1 MVAAGAADFLD
12 GIELREGTTTVVW
25 HSVMWQYLGP
35 AEQARV
41 AARLDELGA
50 QASDRAGFAHLALE
64 PRRRSPGAA
73 HEFLVVLT
81 HLAGRRRAGAR
92 AARRRTASPPPGRYR
107 EGMSTHEQY
116 SDIPRGQV
124 VGTYD
129 TYVEAQRAVDFLSD
143 EQFPVQHVSIVGSDL
158 KMVENVLGR
167 LTRGRA
173 AMAGAASGAWF
184 GLFVGV
190 LLSLFAS
197 KNTNGFGLVIAALLY
212 GAVFG
217 AIFGFV
223 GHALSGGKRDFTSR
237 SKIVASSYDVHC
249 TWAEADKAREV
260 LARMSA
266 TS

>member
-1 MVAAGAADFLD
+1 
-12 GIELREGTTTVVW
+12 
-25 HSVMWQYLGP
+25 
-35 AEQARV
+35 
-41 AARLDELGA
+41 
-50 QASDRAGFAHLALE
+50 
-64 PRRRSPGAA
+64 
-73 HEFLVVLT
+73 
-81 HLAGRRRAGAR
+81 
-92 AARRRTASPPPGRYR
+92 
-107 EGMSTHEQY
+107 MSLHEQY

-143 EQFPVQHVSIVGSDL
+143 EQFPVPHVSIVGSDL

-249 TWAEADKAREV
+249 TWSEADKAREV
-260 LARMSA
+260 LARM
-266 TS
+266 TTTT

>member
-1 MVAAGAADFLD
+1 M
-12 GIELREGTTTVVW
+12 TC
-25 HSVMWQYLGP
+25 
-35 AEQARV
+35 
-41 AARLDELGA
+41 
-50 QASDRAGFAHLALE
+50 
-64 PRRRSPGAA
+64 
-73 HEFLVVLT
+73 
-81 HLAGRRRAGAR
+81 
-92 AARRRTASPPPGRYR
+92 
-107 EGMSTHEQY
+107 MSTHEQY

-190 LLSLFAS
+190 LLSLFA
-197 KNTNGFGLVIAALLY
+197 KKDTNGLGLVVVALLY
-212 GAVFG
+212 GSVFG

-260 LARMSA
+260 LARMNPA
-266 TS
+266 V

>member
-1 MVAAGAADFLD
+1 
-12 GIELREGTTTVVW
+12 
-25 HSVMWQYLGP
+25 
-35 AEQARV
+35 
-41 AARLDELGA
+41 
-50 QASDRAGFAHLALE
+50 
-64 PRRRSPGAA
+64 
-73 HEFLVVLT
+73 
-81 HLAGRRRAGAR
+81 
-92 AARRRTASPPPGRYR
+92 
-107 EGMSTHEQY
+107 MSTHEQY

-260 LARMSA
+260 LARM
-266 TS
+266 TSTT

>member
-1 MVAAGAADFLD
+1 MA
-12 GIELREGTTTVVW
+12 I
-25 HSVMWQYLGP
+25 
-35 AEQARV
+35 
-41 AARLDELGA
+41 
-50 QASDRAGFAHLALE
+50 
-64 PRRRSPGAA
+64 
-73 HEFLVVLT
+73 
-81 HLAGRRRAGAR
+81 
-92 AARRRTASPPPGRYR
+92 
-107 EGMSTHEQY
+107 MSLHEQY

-129 TYVEAQRAVDFLSD
+129 TYIEAQRAVDFLSD

-158 KMVENVLGR
+158 KMVENGLGR

-190 LLSLFAS
+190 LLAA
-197 KNTNGFGLVIAALLY
+197 FGGSGSSGVGVIVAALIY

-223 GHALSGGKRDFTSR
+223 SHAMSRGRRDFTSR
-237 SKIVASSYDVHC
+237 SKISASSYEIRC

-260 LARMSA
+260 LARLV

>member
-1 MVAAGAADFLD
+1 
-12 GIELREGTTTVVW
+12 
-25 HSVMWQYLGP
+25 
-35 AEQARV
+35 
-41 AARLDELGA
+41 
-50 QASDRAGFAHLALE
+50 
-64 PRRRSPGAA
+64 
-73 HEFLVVLT
+73 
-81 HLAGRRRAGAR
+81 
-92 AARRRTASPPPGRYR
+92 
-107 EGMSTHEQY
+107 MSLHEQY

-158 KMVENVLGR
+158 RMVENVLGR

-237 SKIVASSYDVHC
+237 SKIVASSYDIHC

-260 LARMSA
+260 LARMSPA
-266 TS
+266 S

>member
-1 MVAAGAADFLD
+1 
-12 GIELREGTTTVVW
+12 
-25 HSVMWQYLGP
+25 
-35 AEQARV
+35 
-41 AARLDELGA
+41 
-50 QASDRAGFAHLALE
+50 
-64 PRRRSPGAA
+64 
-73 HEFLVVLT
+73 
-81 HLAGRRRAGAR
+81 
-92 AARRRTASPPPGRYR
+92 
-107 EGMSTHEQY
+107 MSTHEQY

-197 KNTNGFGLVIAALLY
+197 KNTNGFGLVVAALLY

-260 LARMSA
+260 LARMNP
-266 TS
+266 TV

>member
-1 MVAAGAADFLD
+1 
-12 GIELREGTTTVVW
+12 
-25 HSVMWQYLGP
+25 
-35 AEQARV
+35 
-41 AARLDELGA
+41 
-50 QASDRAGFAHLALE
+50 
-64 PRRRSPGAA
+64 
-73 HEFLVVLT
+73 
-81 HLAGRRRAGAR
+81 
-92 AARRRTASPPPGRYR
+92 
-107 EGMSTHEQY
+107 MSTHEQY

-260 LARMSA
+260 LARMNPA
-266 TS
+266 V

>member
-1 MVAAGAADFLD
+1 
-12 GIELREGTTTVVW
+12 
-25 HSVMWQYLGP
+25 
-35 AEQARV
+35 
-41 AARLDELGA
+41 
-50 QASDRAGFAHLALE
+50 
-64 PRRRSPGAA
+64 
-73 HEFLVVLT
+73 
-81 HLAGRRRAGAR
+81 
-92 AARRRTASPPPGRYR
+92 
-107 EGMSTHEQY
+107 MSTHEQY

-197 KNTNGFGLVIAALLY
+197 KNTNDFGLVIAALLY

-223 GHALSGGKRDFTSR
+223 GHVLSGGKRDFTSR

-260 LARMSA
+260 LARMNPA
-266 TS
+266 V

>member
-1 MVAAGAADFLD
+1 
-12 GIELREGTTTVVW
+12 
-25 HSVMWQYLGP
+25 
-35 AEQARV
+35 
-41 AARLDELGA
+41 
-50 QASDRAGFAHLALE
+50 
-64 PRRRSPGAA
+64 
-73 HEFLVVLT
+73 
-81 HLAGRRRAGAR
+81 
-92 AARRRTASPPPGRYR
+92 
-107 EGMSTHEQY
+107 MSTHEQY

-249 TWAEADKAREV
+249 TWAEADKARDV
-260 LARMSA
+260 LARMNPA
-266 TS
+266 V

>member
-1 MVAAGAADFLD
+1 
-12 GIELREGTTTVVW
+12 
-25 HSVMWQYLGP
+25 
-35 AEQARV
+35 
-41 AARLDELGA
+41 
-50 QASDRAGFAHLALE
+50 
-64 PRRRSPGAA
+64 
-73 HEFLVVLT
+73 
-81 HLAGRRRAGAR
+81 
-92 AARRRTASPPPGRYR
+92 
-107 EGMSTHEQY
+107 MSTHEQY

-173 AMAGAASGAWF
+173 ALAGAASGAWF

-260 LARMSA
+260 LARMTPAS
-266 TS
+266 

>member
-1 MVAAGAADFLD
+1 M
-12 GIELREGTTTVVW
+12 
-25 HSVMWQYLGP
+25 P
-35 AEQARV
+35 AP
-41 AARLDELGA
+41 
-50 QASDRAGFAHLALE
+50 SAHD
-64 PRRRSPGAA
+64 
-73 HEFLVVLT
+73 
-81 HLAGRRRAGAR
+81 
-92 AARRRTASPPPGRYR
+92 
-107 EGMSTHEQY
+107 QY

-124 VGTYD
+124 VGSYD

-237 SKIVASSYDVHC
+237 SKIVASSYDIHC

-260 LARMSA
+260 LARMNPA
-266 TS
+266 V

>member
-1 MVAAGAADFLD
+1 
-12 GIELREGTTTVVW
+12 
-25 HSVMWQYLGP
+25 
-35 AEQARV
+35 
-41 AARLDELGA
+41 
-50 QASDRAGFAHLALE
+50 
-64 PRRRSPGAA
+64 
-73 HEFLVVLT
+73 
-81 HLAGRRRAGAR
+81 
-92 AARRRTASPPPGRYR
+92 
-107 EGMSTHEQY
+107 MSTHEQY

-190 LLSLFAS
+190 LLSLFA
-197 KNTNGFGLVIAALLY
+197 KKDTNGLGLVVVALLY
-212 GAVFG
+212 GSVFG

-260 LARMSA
+260 LTRMTPAS
-266 TS
+266 

>member
-1 MVAAGAADFLD
+1 MA
-12 GIELREGTTTVVW
+12 
-25 HSVMWQYLGP
+25 
-35 AEQARV
+35 
-41 AARLDELGA
+41 
-50 QASDRAGFAHLALE
+50 
-64 PRRRSPGAA
+64 
-73 HEFLVVLT
+73 
-81 HLAGRRRAGAR
+81 
-92 AARRRTASPPPGRYR
+92 
-107 EGMSTHEQY
+107 THEQY

-143 EQFPVQHVSIVGSDL
+143 QQFPVQHVSIVGSDL

-197 KNTNGFGLVIAALLY
+197 KNTNGFGLVIAAALY

-223 GHALSGGKRDFTSR
+223 GHALSGGKHDFTSR

-260 LARMSA
+260 LARM
-266 TS
+266 TTTT